1 MQIGTLEFRT
11 SAPRGRL
18 CLVPPWKR
26 TAFVRP
32 SSSRQAAPGKG
43 PLQVPC
49 GDVADQCGRAW
60 KQSSLRGRSTRDR
73 VDAAG
78 ITLVDKLLFSD
89 DLTRAL
95 RSMMEQEGRA

>member
-1 MQIGTLEFRT
+1 
-11 SAPRGRL
+11 
-18 CLVPPWKR
+18 
-26 TAFVRP
+26 
-32 SSSRQAAPGKG
+32 
-43 PLQVPC
+43 
-49 GDVADQCGRAW
+49 
-60 KQSSLRGRSTRDR
+60 